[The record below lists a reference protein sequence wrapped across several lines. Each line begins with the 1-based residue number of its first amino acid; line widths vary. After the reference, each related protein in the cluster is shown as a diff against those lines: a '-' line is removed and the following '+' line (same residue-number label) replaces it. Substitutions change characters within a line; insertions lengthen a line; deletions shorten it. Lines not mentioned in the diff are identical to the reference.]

1 MFMDCHVSEMPG
13 ARKAQHVDRKLREIA
28 ALLKDPALDDVAFRA
43 RSRAILRRRLKPDF
57 DRRAVND
64 ALDAA
69 FSRVRRQPQELGH
82 GDSNSS
88 DH

>member
-1 MFMDCHVSEMPG
+1 
-13 ARKAQHVDRKLREIA
+13 VDRKLRDIA
-28 ALLKDPALDDVAFRA
+28 VLLEDPALDDVAFRA
-43 RSRAILRRRLKPDF
+43 RSRAILGRRLKPDF

-69 FSRVRRQPQELGH
+69 FSRPRRQPQELGH

-88 DH
+88 DR